1 MKSLGGR
8 VGLSGLLVAIG
19 AAAAL
24 FGTAK
29 TLAEALTGRAFSL
42 ADLAYYTGNAAMVAY
57 YCVTAFGVAC
67 IALLVAADR
76 LRGRWTPPCVGGL
89 RHHAGAPGGGAR
101 GDRVRRPHVHLGP
114 GRCAR
119 RRALFARFVGIAAV
133 APPCSPTAV
142 PHTDRPRSRESAGP
156 QGRPPVL
163 AFAVRSAC
171 S

>member
-19 AAAAL
+19 AAAAV

-76 LRGRWTPPCVGGL
+76 LRGHWTPPGWVDTAVML
-89 RHHAGAPGGGAR
+89 VPLVAALAATAYAILTFTWDPDDARAGA
-101 GDRVRRPHVHLGP
+101 
-114 GRCAR
+114 
-119 RRALFARFVGIAAV
+119 ALFARFVGIAAV
-133 APPCSPTAV
+133 ALAV
-142 PHTDRPRSRESAGP
+142 LAHRRSAHESAA
-156 QGRPPVL
+156 Q
-163 AFAVRSAC
+163 
-171 S
+171 